1 MMLIAGAGGHAK
13 EILGILHEGH
23 FEEEI
28 IFFDDSGRNQDLLF
42 LGRYPIIHSLE
53 EAKELFQKNNRF
65 VLGVGKPLLRR
76 ELSEK
81 LISVGGD
88 LCSVISPFAQIGSV
102 AVNIGVGANIMTNAV
117 ITQNLTI
124 GTGVL
129 IHVHC
134 SVHHDTVIGDF
145 SELSPGCR
153 ILGAAS
159 IGAFVSI
166 GAGAI
171 VLPGIKIEDHVLVG
185 AGAVVTK
192 DVRMGNTVVGI
203 PARSV

>member
-13 EILGILHEGH
+13 EILGILNECH
-23 FEEEI
+23 FDEEI
-28 IFFDDSGRNQDLLF
+28 IFFDDSGRNQDTMF
-42 LGRYPIIHSLE
+42 FGRYPIIHSLE
-53 EAKELFQKNNRF
+53 EAKRLFLKNNNF
-65 VLGVGKPLLRR
+65 VLGVGKPLLRKK
-76 ELSEK
+76 LSEN

-88 LCSVISPFAQIGSV
+88 LCSIISPFAQIGTV
-102 AVNIGVGANIMTNAV
+102 AVNIGIGVNIMTNAV

-124 GTGVL
+124 GTGAL

-159 IGAFVSI
+159 IGAFVSV

-171 VLPGIKIEDHVLVG
+171 VLPGIKIEDHVIVG

-192 DVRMGNTVVGI
+192 HVKKGRTVMGV

>member
-1 MMLIAGAGGHAK
+1 MVL
-13 EILGILHEGH
+13 
-23 FEEEI
+23 
-28 IFFDDSGRNQDLLF
+28 LLF
-42 LGRYPIIHSLE
+42 RFSGDIVGGRYPIIHSLE
-53 EAKELFQKNNRF
+53 EAKRLFLKNNNF
-65 VLGVGKPLLRR
+65 VLGVGKPLLRKK
-76 ELSEK
+76 LSEN

-88 LCSVISPFAQIGSV
+88 LCSIISPFAQIGTV
-102 AVNIGVGANIMTNAV
+102 AVNIGIGVNIMTNAV

-124 GTGVL
+124 GTGAL

-159 IGAFVSI
+159 IGAFVSV

-171 VLPGIKIEDHVLVG
+171 VLPGIKIEDHVIVG

-192 DVRMGNTVVGI
+192 HVKKGRTVMGV